1 MNDRVPLE
9 FEAVAPTSRAAIA
22 RNWLTTSISGRTLLV
37 GGTIKLIALA
47 LTFAFPDARPLAV
60 ADTIADVLIVAAALT
75 IGYYLFV
82 DVKRLV
88 LWRVRR
94 RLTLSYVF
102 IGFVPALLIITFF
115 VLAVMLLF
123 FNVSAYSV
131 RMQMAA
137 FQDQAK
143 FLAQSAAVEVAG
155 GTTPAEIQRAVRTRF
170 ASAVLRYPLVSY
182 AVVPSPRACSDDSSD
197 HRFNSQTE
205 PELTSS
211 ITAGAWQHVDAPDT
225 VPAWVSCSGQQMLI
239 AFRTGDGTYMA
250 ARALEW
256 VPGRPHEAVIVDLPV
271 DPAALQKIAENI
283 GIETGPLSTTD
294 DVEASGNDPDD
305 RRLIFGPASIP
316 APGAKPSS
324 PILSGLS
331 WVALLDHVNWS
342 SGRTGTLLMSFK
354 MSPGVVYERIS
365 GPGFRGMGDFSFG
378 QIILLMMGTVG
389 ALFLII
395 QMIAFGMGLS
405 LARSITGA
413 VHELFEGTERVGRGD
428 FSHKVAVR
436 SRDQL
441 GALAA
446 SFNSMTTSIEYLL
459 QEKAEKERL
468 EQELRIARSIQMSLL
483 PQGPAQMAG
492 LALMSHCEP
501 AREVGG
507 DYYDYIPID
516 QDRLALLIAD
526 VSGKGTSAALY
537 MAELKGIILTL
548 SQRLT
553 SPRQLL
559 INANQIISRHLDTRS
574 FITITYAVVD
584 LKARTLTY
592 ARAGHCPLIYAPG
605 PHAASRTAQILVPEG
620 MVLGLQIDDGQMFE
634 RFLEESVVPIG
645 NGDLFLFYTDGI
657 SETMNAE
664 GECFG
669 DARLAGLLEQH
680 ADLPAAEIRERIL
693 REVQAFAGSEV
704 QQDDM
709 TMLLLGVQDVP
720 QPATRSDG
728 AVVVS

>member
-9 FEAVAPTSRAAIA
+9 FEAVAATSRAALV
-22 RNWLTTSISGRTLLV
+22 RNWLTTAVSGRTLLV
-37 GGTIKLIALA
+37 GVVIKLIAVA
-47 LTFAFPDARPLAV
+47 LTLVVPESRLVLA
-60 ADTIADVLIVAAALT
+60 ADTIADVLIVVAAVI

-82 DVKRLV
+82 DIKRLV

-94 RLTLSYVF
+94 RLTLSYIF

-131 RMQMAA
+131 RMQMTA
-137 FQDQAK
+137 FQEQAK
-143 FLAQSAAVEVAG
+143 FLAQSAAVEVAAG
-155 GTTPAEIQRAVRTRF
+155 GTPAEIQRALRTRF

-182 AVVPSPRACSDDSSD
+182 AVVPSERACGSDDTD
-197 HRFNSQTE
+197 TRSQGQGE
-205 PELTSS
+205 PELTKAV
-211 ITAGAWQHVDAPDT
+211 ITGPWQHLAAPDSAPKWT
-225 VPAWVSCSGQQMLI
+225 SCDGQAMLI
-239 AFRTGDGTYMA
+239 AFRAGDATYVA

-256 VPGRPHEAVIVDLPV
+256 VPGHPHEAVIVDLPIE
-271 DPAALQKIAENI
+271 PAALQKIAEDI
-283 GIETGPLSTTD
+283 GIETGPIATTD
-294 DVEASGNDPDD
+294 EIEASADD
-305 RRLIFGPASIP
+305 ADSRRLIFGPASIP
-316 APGAKPSS
+316 APGTRPTS
-324 PILSGLS
+324 PVLSGLS
-331 WVALLDHVNWS
+331 WVALLDHVNWT
-342 SGRTGTLLMSFK
+342 SGETGTLLMSFK
-354 MSPGVVYERIS
+354 MSPSVVYERIS
-365 GPGFRGMGDFSFG
+365 GPGFRGLGNFSFG
-378 QIILLMMGTVG
+378 QVLLIMMGTVG
-389 ALFLII
+389 VLFLII
-395 QMIAFGMGLS
+395 QMVAFGMGLS

-413 VHELFEGTERVGRGD
+413 VHELFAGTERVGRGD
-428 FSHKVAVR
+428 FSHKIAVR

-441 GALAA
+441 GELAA

-483 PQGPAQMAG
+483 PQGPAQMPG
-492 LALMSHCEP
+492 LALISHCEP

-516 QDRLALLIAD
+516 QDRLGLLIAD

-548 SQRLT
+548 SQRHT

-574 FITITYAVVD
+574 FITIIYAVVD
-584 LKARTLTY
+584 LRARTLTY

-605 PHAASRTAQILVPEG
+605 PHATSRAAQILVPDG
-620 MVLGLQIDDGQMFE
+620 MVLGLQIDEGQMFE
-634 RFLEESVVPIG
+634 RFLEESVVPLG
-645 NGDLFLFYTDGI
+645 EGDLFLFYTDGM
-657 SETMNAE
+657 SEAMNTE

-669 DARLAGLLEQH
+669 DARLASLLERH
-680 ADLPAAEIRERIL
+680 ADLPPAEIRERIL
-693 REVQAFAGSEV
+693 REVQAFAGTEV

-720 QPATRSDG
+720 EPAPPIDG
-728 AVVVS
+728 AVLVS